1 MSYVFDSGSIILLTR
16 EPGKVLNPHMI
27 EFPYVLMILSGDL
40 PD

>member
-1 MSYVFDSGSIILLTR
+1 MSYVFDSGSIIIVTR
-16 EPGKVLNPHMI
+16 KFGKVLNPHMI

>member
-16 EPGKVLNPHMI
+16 ELGKVLNPHMI